1 MQCSALGRPLVLRG
15 DQRATNPRIRGGAS
29 SLGRR
34 SIARVGLRLVFF
46 PCLGCIRMDL
56 RRAIK
61 LLLTSKSCSRPIGQL
76 LAPSLCRWLCKAPE
90 PPHQVEVPFSFSC
103 ALCSLCVFVQPAP
116 SANRGSALKSL
127 VAQPRLIKCL
137 RGRFAIAPPSRHP
150 RHDH

>member
-1 MQCSALGRPLVLRG
+1 VNQRILSGTTTCSAVHWDAPLFYVVINGPLIPGYVVALVL
-15 DQRATNPRIRGGAS
+15 
-29 SLGRR
+29 
-34 SIARVGLRLVFF
+34 F

-61 LLLTSKSCSRPIGQL
+61 LLLTSKSCSRPINQL